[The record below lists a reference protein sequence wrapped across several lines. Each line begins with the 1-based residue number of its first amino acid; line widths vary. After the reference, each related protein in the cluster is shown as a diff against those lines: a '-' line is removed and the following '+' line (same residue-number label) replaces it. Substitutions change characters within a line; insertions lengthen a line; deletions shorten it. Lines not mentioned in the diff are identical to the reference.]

1 MVRCRNLIK
10 QMQAFTV
17 VTLSPT
23 IAIGLADYPN
33 IEVICLGGKLFKHL
47 LVTRGITLTEAAG
60 RINADLYFMGVTGVH
75 HAPD

>member
-1 MVRCRNLIK
+1 MVRCRDLIK

-33 IEVICLGGKLFKHL
+33 IEVICREENCLNIYWLPG
-47 LVTRGITLTEAAG
+47 E
-60 RINADLYFMGVTGVH
+60 
-75 HAPD
+75 